1 MYWSKG
7 VKYHYT
13 NYLYSILVGCKRD
26 IATQDTNNRE
36 VSEDEARAWA
46 QFNNIPYVETSAKSG
61 LNVEDTFAILTQLIY
76 DRIESGEYK
85 LDDGWD
91 GIKRGYYGVLG
102 NSVNNNNTI
111 NSNRT
116 QRNQRSIVNL
126 VEAQPE
132 RKLCC

>member
-1 MYWSKG
+1 MFFSNVSKAI
-7 VKYHYT
+7 YIFI
-13 NYLYSILVGCKRD
+13 SIL
-26 IATQDTNNRE
+26 
-36 VSEDEARAWA
+36 
-46 QFNNIPYVETSAKSG
+46 
-61 LNVEDTFAILTQLIY
+61 
-76 DRIESGEYK
+76 ESGEYK

-102 NSVNNNNTI
+102 NSVNNNTI